1 MDTTLQCFKQYKIP
15 WKPRKRF
22 RQLTSTFILN
32 LRKSQTF
39 EVGEQHMFKFGNLL
53 LRIHYFQMLQ
63 NLFWNTKTFKM
74 RPSILEDMIDEKCKL

>member
-1 MDTTLQCFKQYKIP
+1 
-15 WKPRKRF
+15 
-22 RQLTSTFILN
+22 
-32 LRKSQTF
+32 
-39 EVGEQHMFKFGNLL
+39 MFKFGNLL